1 MTFRWKDKAKL
12 FSGEG
17 IYFLTFV
24 VVNRKRM
31 FGRLKRLTHPTP
43 EGHTAVMETSD
54 LGNAIYRE
62 FNRIQAIHPSIQILA
77 KQIMPDHFH
86 AVVWCHE
93 GFEGSIK
100 VVARS
105 FSQACSRIA
114 REYARKQR
122 EGNVP
127 LSAGTSSRGLP
138 SLSGGK
144 PSQPDAPL
152 SVGTSS
158 RGLPSISAK
167 KTSQPDAPLSA
178 GTSSRGLPS
187 LSGGKPS
194 QPDAPL
200 SAGTSSRGLPS
211 LSALSNRAAPTSPQT
226 SSLAKMPT
234 LPMEELDCGNGARV
248 LFEKPFIRPLS
259 HKGQLKNIIKYTHN
273 NPDNAIMREENP
285 DLYVIRRGIVIK
297 GLTFDTMGK
306 NRLLDF
312 PLRQT
317 VAISRNA
324 TEEKI
329 QQMAEQALR
338 EAERGAVTYTVAIS
352 EGEKHVAREIRE
364 HWMPLIVIMP
374 EGFPP
379 EGTAAAR
386 YFHPHGVYHK
396 ACGEGRLLILSPSE
410 HNYSLE
416 SVVKRTEA
424 ELKRRCMARGLTYTP
439 IPHNSKRWRFIACNV
454 MLQMITE

>member
-43 EGHTAVMETSD
+43 EGHTAVMEASD

-86 AVVWCHE
+86 SVVWCHE

-114 REYARKQR
+114 REYARRQR

-127 LSAGTSSRGLP
+127 LSAGTSSRSLP
-138 SLSGGK
+138 SLSAGNS
-144 PSQPDAPL
+144 SQPDA
-152 SVGTSS
+152 
-158 RGLPSISAK
+158 A
-167 KTSQPDAPLSA
+167 
-178 GTSSRGLPS
+178 
-187 LSGGKPS
+187 
-194 QPDAPL
+194 L

-226 SSLAKMPT
+226 PSIAKMPT

-248 LFEKPFIRPLS
+248 LFEKPFIRTLS

-285 DLYVIRRGIVIK
+285 DLYVIRRGIVINRLK
-297 GLTFDTMGK
+297 FDTMGK

-329 QQMAEQALR
+329 QQMAEQTLR

-364 HWMPLIVIMP
+364 HGMPLIVIMP

-424 ELKRRCMARGLTYTP
+424 ELKRRCMARGITYTP

>member
-43 EGHTAVMETSD
+43 EGHTAVMEASD

-62 FNRIQAIHPSIQILA
+62 FNRIQAIHPSIQILS

-86 AVVWCHE
+86 SVVWCHE

-114 REYARKQR
+114 REYARRQR
-122 EGNVP
+122 EGNVRLNRTLKNGTLDAEASTP
-127 LSAGTSSRGLP
+127 EGTSS
-138 SLSGGK
+138 
-144 PSQPDAPL
+144 QP
-152 SVGTSS
+152 T
-158 RGLPSISAK
+158 
-167 KTSQPDAPLSA
+167 QPAANQP
-178 GTSSRGLPS
+178 TNPT
-187 LSGGKPS
+187 PS

-211 LSALSNRAAPTSPQT
+211 LSALSNRAAPTSPRT
-226 SSLAKMPT
+226 SSFAKMPT

-248 LFEKPFIRPLS
+248 LFEKPFIRTLS

-285 DLYVIRRGIVIK
+285 DLYVIRRGIVIN

-329 QQMAEQALR
+329 PQMAEQALR

-364 HWMPLIVIMP
+364 HGMPLIVIMP

-410 HNYSLE
+410 HNYSME

-424 ELKRRCMARGLTYTP
+424 ELKRRCMARGITYTP

>member
-43 EGHTAVMETSD
+43 EGHTAVMEASD

-62 FNRIQAIHPSIQILA
+62 FNSIQAIHPSIQILA

-86 AVVWCHE
+86 AVVWCQE

-114 REYARKQR
+114 REYARRQR
-122 EGNVP
+122 EGN
-127 LSAGTSSRGLP
+127 
-138 SLSGGK
+138 
-144 PSQPDAPL
+144 
-152 SVGTSS
+152 
-158 RGLPSISAK
+158 
-167 KTSQPDAPLSA
+167 APLSA
-178 GTSSRGLPS
+178 GTSSC
-187 LSGGKPS
+187 
-194 QPDAPL
+194 
-200 SAGTSSRGLPS
+200 GLPS
-211 LSALSNRAAPTSPQT
+211 LSALSNRAAPTSPRT
-226 SSLAKMPT
+226 SSFAKMPT

-248 LFEKPFIRPLS
+248 LFEKPFIRTLS
-259 HKGQLKNIIKYTHN
+259 HKGQLKNIINYTHN

-285 DLYVIRRGIVIK
+285 DLYVIRRGIVIN

-364 HWMPLIVIMP
+364 HGMPLIVIMP

-424 ELKRRCMARGLTYTP
+424 ELKRRCMARGITYTP

>member
-43 EGHTAVMETSD
+43 EGHTAVMEASD

-62 FNRIQAIHPSIQILA
+62 FNSIQAIHPSIQILA

-114 REYARKQR
+114 REYARRQR
-122 EGNVP
+122 EGNVRLNRALKNGTLDAEASTP
-127 LSAGTSSRGLP
+127 EGTSSQP
-138 SLSGGK
+138 TQPAASQPTQPAANQPTNPT
-144 PSQPDAPL
+144 PSQPDVL
-152 SVGTSS
+152 
-158 RGLPSISAK
+158 
-167 KTSQPDAPLSA
+167 
-178 GTSSRGLPS
+178 
-187 LSGGKPS
+187 
-194 QPDAPL
+194 L

-226 SSLAKMPT
+226 SSFAKMPT

-248 LFEKPFIRPLS
+248 LFEKPFIRTLS

-329 QQMAEQALR
+329 QQMAEEALR

-352 EGEKHVAREIRE
+352 EGEKNVARVIRE
-364 HWMPLIVIMP
+364 HGMPLIVIMP

-410 HNYSLE
+410 HNYSME

-424 ELKRRCMARGLTYTP
+424 ELKRRCMARGITYTP

>member
-43 EGHTAVMETSD
+43 EGHTAVMEASD

-114 REYARKQR
+114 REYARRQR
-122 EGNVP
+122 EGNV
-127 LSAGTSSRGLP
+127 
-138 SLSGGK
+138 
-144 PSQPDAPL
+144 
-152 SVGTSS
+152 
-158 RGLPSISAK
+158 
-167 KTSQPDAPLSA
+167 
-178 GTSSRGLPS
+178 
-187 LSGGKPS
+187 
-194 QPDAPL
+194 PL

-226 SSLAKMPT
+226 PSIAKMPT

-248 LFEKPFIRPLS
+248 LFEKPFIRTLS

-285 DLYVIRRGIVIK
+285 DLYVIRRGIVIN

-329 QQMAEQALR
+329 QQMAEQTLR
-338 EAERGAVTYTVAIS
+338 EAEQGAVTYTVAIS

-364 HWMPLIVIMP
+364 HGMPLIVIMP

-410 HNYSLE
+410 HNYSME

-424 ELKRRCMARGLTYTP
+424 ELKRRCMARGITYTP

>member
-1 MTFRWKDKAKL
+1 MIFRWKDKAKL

-43 EGHTAVMETSD
+43 EGHTAVIEASD

-62 FNRIQAIHPSIQILA
+62 FNSIQTIHPSIQILA

-122 EGNVP
+122 EGNVRLNRTDKNGTLDAEASTP
-127 LSAGTSSRGLP
+127 EGTSSQP
-138 SLSGGK
+138 THPTSSQPTHPT
-144 PSQPDAPL
+144 PSQPTNP
-152 SVGTSS
+152 TS
-158 RGLPSISAK
+158 
-167 KTSQPDAPLSA
+167 
-178 GTSSRGLPS
+178 
-187 LSGGKPS
+187 S

-226 SSLAKMPT
+226 SSFAKMPT

-248 LFEKPFIRPLS
+248 LFEKPFIRTLS

-285 DLYVIRRGIVIK
+285 DLYVIRRGIVIN

-364 HWMPLIVIMP
+364 HGMPLIVIMP

-379 EGTAAAR
+379 EDTAAAR

-424 ELKRRCMARGLTYTP
+424 QLKIRCMARGITYTP

>member
-43 EGHTAVMETSD
+43 EGHTAVMEASD

-122 EGNVP
+122 EGN
-127 LSAGTSSRGLP
+127 L
-138 SLSGGK
+138 
-144 PSQPDAPL
+144 PL

-158 RGLPSISAK
+158 RSLPSI
-167 KTSQPDAPLSA
+167 
-178 GTSSRGLPS
+178 
-187 LSGGKPS
+187 
-194 QPDAPL
+194 
-200 SAGTSSRGLPS
+200 
-211 LSALSNRAAPTSPQT
+211 SALSNRAAPTSPRT
-226 SSLAKMPT
+226 SSFAKMPT

-248 LFEKPFIRPLS
+248 LFEKPFIRTLS
-259 HKGQLKNIIKYTHN
+259 HKGQLKNIINYTHN

-285 DLYVIRRGIVIK
+285 DLYVIRRGIVIN

-352 EGEKHVAREIRE
+352 EGEKHVARVIRE
-364 HWMPLIVIMP
+364 HGMPLIVIMP

-410 HNYSLE
+410 HNYSFG

-424 ELKRRCMARGLTYTP
+424 ELKRRCMARGITYTP

-454 MLQMITE
+454 MLQMITEYG

>member
-43 EGHTAVMETSD
+43 EGHTAVMEASD

-114 REYARKQR
+114 REYARRQR
-122 EGNVP
+122 EGNARLNRTLKNGTLYAEDSTP
-127 LSAGTSSRGLP
+127 EGTS
-138 SLSGGK
+138 
-144 PSQPDAPL
+144 
-152 SVGTSS
+152 
-158 RGLPSISAK
+158 
-167 KTSQPDAPLSA
+167 
-178 GTSSRGLPS
+178 
-187 LSGGKPS
+187 S

-226 SSLAKMPT
+226 PSIAKMPT

-248 LFEKPFIRPLS
+248 LFEKPFIRTLS

-285 DLYVIRRGIVIK
+285 DLYVIRRGIVIN

-364 HWMPLIVIMP
+364 HGMPLIVIMP

>member
-1 MTFRWKDKAKL
+1 
-12 FSGEG
+12 
-17 IYFLTFV
+17 
-24 VVNRKRM
+24 M

-43 EGHTAVMETSD
+43 DGHTAVMEASD

-114 REYARKQR
+114 REYARRQR
-122 EGNVP
+122 EGNVPLSVGTSSRGLPSISAGKTSQPDAP

-158 RGLPSISAK
+158 RGLPS
-167 KTSQPDAPLSA
+167 
-178 GTSSRGLPS
+178 
-187 LSGGKPS
+187 
-194 QPDAPL
+194 
-200 SAGTSSRGLPS
+200 

-226 SSLAKMPT
+226 PSIAKMPT

-248 LFEKPFIRPLS
+248 LFEKPFIRTLS

-364 HWMPLIVIMP
+364 HGMPLIVIMP

-410 HNYSLE
+410 HNYSME

>member
-43 EGHTAVMETSD
+43 EGHTAVMEASD

-93 GFEGSIK
+93 GFGGSIK

-138 SLSGGK
+138 SLS
-144 PSQPDAPL
+144 
-152 SVGTSS
+152 
-158 RGLPSISAK
+158 
-167 KTSQPDAPLSA
+167 
-178 GTSSRGLPS
+178 
-187 LSGGKPS
+187 
-194 QPDAPL
+194 
-200 SAGTSSRGLPS
+200 
-211 LSALSNRAAPTSPQT
+211 ALSNRAAPTSPQT
-226 SSLAKMPT
+226 PSIAKMPT

-248 LFEKPFIRPLS
+248 LFEKPFIRTLS

-285 DLYVIRRGIVIK
+285 DLYVIRRGIVIN
-297 GLTFDTMGK
+297 GLTFDSMGK

-329 QQMAEQALR
+329 QQMAEEALR

-364 HWMPLIVIMP
+364 HGMPLIVIMP

-379 EGTAAAR
+379 EDTAAAR

-410 HNYSLE
+410 HNYSME

>member
-43 EGHTAVMETSD
+43 EGHTAVMEASD

-93 GFEGSIK
+93 GFGGSIK

-138 SLSGGK
+138 SLS
-144 PSQPDAPL
+144 
-152 SVGTSS
+152 
-158 RGLPSISAK
+158 
-167 KTSQPDAPLSA
+167 
-178 GTSSRGLPS
+178 
-187 LSGGKPS
+187 
-194 QPDAPL
+194 
-200 SAGTSSRGLPS
+200 
-211 LSALSNRAAPTSPQT
+211 ALSNRAAPTSPQT
-226 SSLAKMPT
+226 PSIAKMPT

-248 LFEKPFIRPLS
+248 LFEKPFIRTLS

-285 DLYVIRRGIVIK
+285 DLYVIRRGIVIN

-329 QQMAEQALR
+329 QQMAEQTLR

-364 HWMPLIVIMP
+364 HGMPLIVIMP

-410 HNYSLE
+410 HNYSME

-424 ELKRRCMARGLTYTP
+424 ELKRRCMARGITYTP

-454 MLQMITE
+454 MLQMITEYG

>member
-43 EGHTAVMETSD
+43 EGHTAVMEASD

-93 GFEGSIK
+93 GFGGSIK

-114 REYARKQR
+114 REYARRQR
-122 EGNVP
+122 EGNVRLNRTLKNGTLYAEDSTP
-127 LSAGTSSRGLP
+127 EGTSS
-138 SLSGGK
+138 
-144 PSQPDAPL
+144 QP
-152 SVGTSS
+152 T
-158 RGLPSISAK
+158 
-167 KTSQPDAPLSA
+167 QPAANQP
-178 GTSSRGLPS
+178 TNPT
-187 LSGGKPS
+187 PS

-226 SSLAKMPT
+226 PSFAKMPT

-248 LFEKPFIRPLS
+248 LFEKPFIRTLS

-352 EGEKHVAREIRE
+352 EGEKHVAREIRG
-364 HWMPLIVIMP
+364 HGMPLIVIMP

-410 HNYSLE
+410 HNYSME

>member
-43 EGHTAVMETSD
+43 EGHTAVMEASE

-62 FNRIQAIHPSIQILA
+62 FNSIQAIHPSIQILA

-114 REYARKQR
+114 REYARRQR
-122 EGNVP
+122 EGNVRLNRTDKNGTLDAEASTP
-127 LSAGTSSRGLP
+127 EGTSS
-138 SLSGGK
+138 
-144 PSQPDAPL
+144 QPTHP
-152 SVGTSS
+152 TS
-158 RGLPSISAK
+158 
-167 KTSQPDAPLSA
+167 SQPDAPLSA

-187 LSGGKPS
+187 I
-194 QPDAPL
+194 
-200 SAGTSSRGLPS
+200 
-211 LSALSNRAAPTSPQT
+211 SALSNRAAPTSPQT
-226 SSLAKMPT
+226 PSIAKMPT

-248 LFEKPFIRPLS
+248 LFEKPFIRTLS
-259 HKGQLKNIIKYTHN
+259 HKGQLKNIINYTHN

-338 EAERGAVTYTVAIS
+338 EAEQGAVTYTVAIS

-364 HWMPLIVIMP
+364 HGMPLIVIMP

>member
-43 EGHTAVMETSD
+43 EGHTAVMEASD

-114 REYARKQR
+114 REYARRQR
-122 EGNVP
+122 EGN
-127 LSAGTSSRGLP
+127 
-138 SLSGGK
+138 
-144 PSQPDAPL
+144 
-152 SVGTSS
+152 
-158 RGLPSISAK
+158 
-167 KTSQPDAPLSA
+167 APLSA
-178 GTSSRGLPS
+178 GTSSCS
-187 LSGGKPS
+187 
-194 QPDAPL
+194 
-200 SAGTSSRGLPS
+200 LPS

-226 SSLAKMPT
+226 PSIAKMPT
-234 LPMEELDCGNGARV
+234 LSMEELDCGNGARV
-248 LFEKPFIRPLS
+248 LFEKPFIRTLS
-259 HKGQLKNIIKYTHN
+259 HKGQLKNIINYTHN

-285 DLYVIRRGIVIK
+285 DLYVIRRGIVIN

-329 QQMAEQALR
+329 QQMAEEALR

-364 HWMPLIVIMP
+364 HGMPLIVIMP

-424 ELKRRCMARGLTYTP
+424 ELKRRCMARGITYTP

>member
-43 EGHTAVMETSD
+43 EGHTAVMEASD

-93 GFEGSIK
+93 GFGGSIK

-122 EGNVP
+122 EGNV
-127 LSAGTSSRGLP
+127 L
-138 SLSGGK
+138 
-144 PSQPDAPL
+144 
-152 SVGTSS
+152 
-158 RGLPSISAK
+158 
-167 KTSQPDAPLSA
+167 
-178 GTSSRGLPS
+178 
-187 LSGGKPS
+187 
-194 QPDAPL
+194 L

-211 LSALSNRAAPTSPQT
+211 LSALSNRAAPTSPRT
-226 SSLAKMPT
+226 SSFAKMPT

-248 LFEKPFIRPLS
+248 LFEKPFIRTLS
-259 HKGQLKNIIKYTHN
+259 HKGQLKNIINYTHN

-285 DLYVIRRGIVIK
+285 DLYVIRRGIVIN

-364 HWMPLIVIMP
+364 HGMPLIVIMP

-410 HNYSLE
+410 HNYSME

-424 ELKRRCMARGLTYTP
+424 ELKRRCMARGITYTP

>member
-43 EGHTAVMETSD
+43 EGHTAVMEASD

-127 LSAGTSSRGLP
+127 LS
-138 SLSGGK
+138 
-144 PSQPDAPL
+144 
-152 SVGTSS
+152 VGTSS
-158 RGLPSISAK
+158 RC
-167 KTSQPDAPLSA
+167 
-178 GTSSRGLPS
+178 LPS

-226 SSLAKMPT
+226 SSIAKMPT
-234 LPMEELDCGNGARV
+234 LSMEELDCGNGARV
-248 LFEKPFIRPLS
+248 LFEKPFIRTLS

-285 DLYVIRRGIVIK
+285 DLYVIRRGIVIN

-329 QQMAEQALR
+329 QQMAEEALR

-352 EGEKHVAREIRE
+352 EGEKNVAREIRE
-364 HWMPLIVIMP
+364 HGMPLIVIMP

-410 HNYSLE
+410 HNYSIV

-424 ELKRRCMARGLTYTP
+424 QLKIRCMARGITYTP

>member
-31 FGRLKRLTHPTP
+31 FGHLKRLTHPTP
-43 EGHTAVMETSD
+43 EGHTAVMEASD

-127 LSAGTSSRGLP
+127 LSVGTSSRGLP
-138 SLSGGK
+138 SLSAK
-144 PSQPDAPL
+144 KTSQPDAPL
-152 SVGTSS
+152 SAGTSS

-187 LSGGKPS
+187 LS
-194 QPDAPL
+194 
-200 SAGTSSRGLPS
+200 
-211 LSALSNRAAPTSPQT
+211 ALSNRAAPTSPQT
-226 SSLAKMPT
+226 PSIAKMPT

-248 LFEKPFIRPLS
+248 LFEKPFIRTLS

-352 EGEKHVAREIRE
+352 EGEKNVARVIRE
-364 HWMPLIVIMP
+364 HGMPLIVIMP

-424 ELKRRCMARGLTYTP
+424 ELKRRCMARGITYTP

>member
-43 EGHTAVMETSD
+43 EGHTAVMEASD

-62 FNRIQAIHPSIQILA
+62 FNSIQAIHPSIQILA

-114 REYARKQR
+114 REYARRQR
-122 EGNVP
+122 EGNVRLNRTLKNGTLDAEASTP
-127 LSAGTSSRGLP
+127 EGTSSQP
-138 SLSGGK
+138 THPTS
-144 PSQPDAPL
+144 SQPTPPTPRQPTNP
-152 SVGTSS
+152 TS
-158 RGLPSISAK
+158 
-167 KTSQPDAPLSA
+167 
-178 GTSSRGLPS
+178 
-187 LSGGKPS
+187 S

-226 SSLAKMPT
+226 PSIAKMPT

-248 LFEKPFIRPLS
+248 LFEKPFIRTLS

-285 DLYVIRRGIVIK
+285 DLYVIRRGIVIN

-364 HWMPLIVIMP
+364 HGMPLIVIMP

>member
-1 MTFRWKDKAKL
+1 MTFRWKDRAKL

-43 EGHTAVMETSD
+43 DGHTAVMEASD

-114 REYARKQR
+114 REYARRQR
-122 EGNVP
+122 EGNV
-127 LSAGTSSRGLP
+127 
-138 SLSGGK
+138 
-144 PSQPDAPL
+144 
-152 SVGTSS
+152 
-158 RGLPSISAK
+158 
-167 KTSQPDAPLSA
+167 
-178 GTSSRGLPS
+178 
-187 LSGGKPS
+187 
-194 QPDAPL
+194 PL

-226 SSLAKMPT
+226 PSIAKMPT

-248 LFEKPFIRPLS
+248 LFEKPFIRTLS

-364 HWMPLIVIMP
+364 HGMPLIVIMP

-424 ELKRRCMARGLTYTP
+424 ELKRRCMARGITYTP

>member
-43 EGHTAVMETSD
+43 EGHTAVMEASD

-138 SLSGGK
+138 S
-144 PSQPDAPL
+144 
-152 SVGTSS
+152 
-158 RGLPSISAK
+158 ISAK
-167 KTSQPDAPLSA
+167 KT
-178 GTSSRGLPS
+178 
-187 LSGGKPS
+187 S

-226 SSLAKMPT
+226 SSFAKMPT

-248 LFEKPFIRPLS
+248 LFEKPFIRTLS

-285 DLYVIRRGIVIK
+285 DLYVIRRGIVIN

-338 EAERGAVTYTVAIS
+338 ETERGAVTYTVAIS

-364 HWMPLIVIMP
+364 HGMPLIVIMP

-410 HNYSLE
+410 HNYSME

-424 ELKRRCMARGLTYTP
+424 ELKSRCMARGLTYTP

>member
-1 MTFRWKDKAKL
+1 MTFRWKDRAKL

-43 EGHTAVMETSD
+43 EGHTAVMEASD

-114 REYARKQR
+114 REYARRQR
-122 EGNVP
+122 EGNV
-127 LSAGTSSRGLP
+127 R
-138 SLSGGK
+138 
-144 PSQPDAPL
+144 
-152 SVGTSS
+152 
-158 RGLPSISAK
+158 
-167 KTSQPDAPLSA
+167 
-178 GTSSRGLPS
+178 
-187 LSGGKPS
+187 
-194 QPDAPL
+194 L

-226 SSLAKMPT
+226 PSIAKMPT

-248 LFEKPFIRPLS
+248 LFEKPFIRTLS

-285 DLYVIRRGIVIK
+285 DLYVIRHGIVIN

-364 HWMPLIVIMP
+364 HGMPLIVIMP

-424 ELKRRCMARGLTYTP
+424 ELKRRCMARGITYTP
-439 IPHNSKRWRFIACNV
+439 IPHTSKRWRFIACNV

>member
-43 EGHTAVMETSD
+43 EGHTAVMEASN

-114 REYARKQR
+114 REYARRQR
-122 EGNVP
+122 EGNVRLNRTLKNGTLDAEASTP
-127 LSAGTSSRGLP
+127 EGTSSQP
-138 SLSGGK
+138 THPTS
-144 PSQPDAPL
+144 SQPTHP
-152 SVGTSS
+152 T
-158 RGLPSISAK
+158 
-167 KTSQPDAPLSA
+167 
-178 GTSSRGLPS
+178 
-187 LSGGKPS
+187 PS

-226 SSLAKMPT
+226 PSIAKMPT

-248 LFEKPFIRPLS
+248 LFEKPFIRTLS

-352 EGEKHVAREIRE
+352 EGEKNVAREIRE
-364 HWMPLIVIMP
+364 HGMPLIVIMP

-424 ELKRRCMARGLTYTP
+424 ELKRRCMARGITYTP

>member
-43 EGHTAVMETSD
+43 DGHTAVMEASD

-93 GFEGSIK
+93 GFGGSIK

-114 REYARKQR
+114 REYARRQR
-122 EGNVP
+122 EGN
-127 LSAGTSSRGLP
+127 
-138 SLSGGK
+138 
-144 PSQPDAPL
+144 APL
-152 SVGTSS
+152 SV
-158 RGLPSISAK
+158 
-167 KTSQPDAPLSA
+167 
-178 GTSSRGLPS
+178 
-187 LSGGKPS
+187 
-194 QPDAPL
+194 
-200 SAGTSSRGLPS
+200 GTSSRGLPS

-226 SSLAKMPT
+226 PSIAKMPT

-248 LFEKPFIRPLS
+248 LFEKPFIRTLS

-285 DLYVIRRGIVIK
+285 DLYVIRRGIVIN

-364 HWMPLIVIMP
+364 HGMPLIVIMP

-410 HNYSLE
+410 HNYSME

>member
-43 EGHTAVMETSD
+43 EGHTAVMKASD

-62 FNRIQAIHPSIQILA
+62 FNRIQTIHPSIQILA

-93 GFEGSIK
+93 GFGGSIK

-114 REYARKQR
+114 REYARRQR
-122 EGNVP
+122 EGN
-127 LSAGTSSRGLP
+127 
-138 SLSGGK
+138 
-144 PSQPDAPL
+144 APL
-152 SVGTSS
+152 SV
-158 RGLPSISAK
+158 
-167 KTSQPDAPLSA
+167 
-178 GTSSRGLPS
+178 
-187 LSGGKPS
+187 
-194 QPDAPL
+194 
-200 SAGTSSRGLPS
+200 GTSSRGLPS

-248 LFEKPFIRPLS
+248 LFEKPFIRTLS

-285 DLYVIRRGIVIK
+285 DLYVIRRGIVIN

-364 HWMPLIVIMP
+364 HGMPLIVIMP

-410 HNYSLE
+410 HNYSME

-454 MLQMITE
+454 MLQMITEYG

>member
-43 EGHTAVMETSD
+43 EGHTAVIEASD

-62 FNRIQAIHPSIQILA
+62 FNSIQAIHPSIQILA

-122 EGNVP
+122 EGNVRLNRTLKNGTLDAEASTP
-127 LSAGTSSRGLP
+127 EGTSSQP
-138 SLSGGK
+138 TQ
-144 PSQPDAPL
+144 PPHSQPTRPASSQPTNP
-152 SVGTSS
+152 TS
-158 RGLPSISAK
+158 
-167 KTSQPDAPLSA
+167 SQPDAPLSA
-178 GTSSRGLPS
+178 GTSSRS
-187 LSGGKPS
+187 
-194 QPDAPL
+194 
-200 SAGTSSRGLPS
+200 LPS

-248 LFEKPFIRPLS
+248 LFEKPFIRTLS
-259 HKGQLKNIIKYTHN
+259 HKGQLKNIINYTHN
-273 NPDNAIMREENP
+273 NPDNAIMREEYP
-285 DLYVIRRGIVIK
+285 DLYVIRRGIVIN

-364 HWMPLIVIMP
+364 HGMPLIVIMP

-410 HNYSLE
+410 HNYSME

-424 ELKRRCMARGLTYTP
+424 ELKRRCMARGITYTP

>member
-1 MTFRWKDKAKL
+1 MTFRWKDRAKL

-43 EGHTAVMETSD
+43 EGHTAVIEASD

-62 FNRIQAIHPSIQILA
+62 FNRIQGIHPSIQILA

-127 LSAGTSSRGLP
+127 LSVGTSSRGLP
-138 SLSGGK
+138 SLSAGK
-144 PSQPDAPL
+144 TSQSDAPL
-152 SVGTSS
+152 SAGTSS

-187 LSGGKPS
+187 LS
-194 QPDAPL
+194 
-200 SAGTSSRGLPS
+200 
-211 LSALSNRAAPTSPQT
+211 ALSNRAAPTSPQT
-226 SSLAKMPT
+226 PSFAKMPT

-248 LFEKPFIRPLS
+248 LFEKPFIRTLS

-285 DLYVIRRGIVIK
+285 DLYVIRRGIVIN

-352 EGEKHVAREIRE
+352 EGEKHVAREIRG
-364 HWMPLIVIMP
+364 HGMPLIVIMP

-410 HNYSLE
+410 HNYSME

>member
-1 MTFRWKDKAKL
+1 
-12 FSGEG
+12 
-17 IYFLTFV
+17 
-24 VVNRKRM
+24 
-31 FGRLKRLTHPTP
+31 
-43 EGHTAVMETSD
+43 
-54 LGNAIYRE
+54 
-62 FNRIQAIHPSIQILA
+62 
-77 KQIMPDHFH
+77 
-86 AVVWCHE
+86 
-93 GFEGSIK
+93 
-100 VVARS
+100 
-105 FSQACSRIA
+105 
-114 REYARKQR
+114 
-122 EGNVP
+122 
-127 LSAGTSSRGLP
+127 
-138 SLSGGK
+138 
-144 PSQPDAPL
+144 
-152 SVGTSS
+152 
-158 RGLPSISAK
+158 
-167 KTSQPDAPLSA
+167 
-178 GTSSRGLPS
+178 
-187 LSGGKPS
+187 
-194 QPDAPL
+194 
-200 SAGTSSRGLPS
+200 
-211 LSALSNRAAPTSPQT
+211 
-226 SSLAKMPT
+226 MPT

-248 LFEKPFIRPLS
+248 LFEKPFIRTLS
-259 HKGQLKNIIKYTHN
+259 HKGQLKNIINYTHN

-285 DLYVIRRGIVIK
+285 DLYVIRRGIVIN

-329 QQMAEQALR
+329 QQMAEQTLR

-364 HWMPLIVIMP
+364 HGMPLIVIMP

-424 ELKRRCMARGLTYTP
+424 ELKRRCMARGITYTP

>member
-31 FGRLKRLTHPTP
+31 FGHLKRLTHPTP
-43 EGHTAVMETSD
+43 EGHTAVMEASD

-114 REYARKQR
+114 REYARRQQ
-122 EGNVP
+122 EGNV
-127 LSAGTSSRGLP
+127 
-138 SLSGGK
+138 
-144 PSQPDAPL
+144 
-152 SVGTSS
+152 
-158 RGLPSISAK
+158 
-167 KTSQPDAPLSA
+167 
-178 GTSSRGLPS
+178 
-187 LSGGKPS
+187 
-194 QPDAPL
+194 PL

-226 SSLAKMPT
+226 SSIAKMPT

-248 LFEKPFIRPLS
+248 LFEKPFIRTLS
-259 HKGQLKNIIKYTHN
+259 HKGQLKNIINYTHN

-285 DLYVIRRGIVIK
+285 DLYVIRRGIVIN

-364 HWMPLIVIMP
+364 HGMPLIVIMP

-410 HNYSLE
+410 HNYCME

-424 ELKRRCMARGLTYTP
+424 ELKRRCMARGITYTP

>member
-24 VVNRKRM
+24 VVNKKRM

-43 EGHTAVMETSD
+43 EGHTAVMEASN

-114 REYARKQR
+114 REYARRQR
-122 EGNVP
+122 EGN
-127 LSAGTSSRGLP
+127 
-138 SLSGGK
+138 
-144 PSQPDAPL
+144 
-152 SVGTSS
+152 
-158 RGLPSISAK
+158 
-167 KTSQPDAPLSA
+167 APLSA
-178 GTSSRGLPS
+178 GNSSRSLPS

-200 SAGTSSRGLPS
+200 SARTSSCGLPS

-226 SSLAKMPT
+226 SSIAKMPT

-248 LFEKPFIRPLS
+248 LFEKPFIRTLS

-285 DLYVIRRGIVIK
+285 DLYVIRRGIVIN

-364 HWMPLIVIMP
+364 HGMPLIVIMP

-424 ELKRRCMARGLTYTP
+424 ELKLRCMARGLTYTP

>member
-43 EGHTAVMETSD
+43 EGHTAVMEASD

-122 EGNVP
+122 EGNVRLNRTDKNGTLDAEASTP
-127 LSAGTSSRGLP
+127 EGTSS
-138 SLSGGK
+138 
-144 PSQPDAPL
+144 QPTHP
-152 SVGTSS
+152 TS
-158 RGLPSISAK
+158 
-167 KTSQPDAPLSA
+167 SQPDAPLSA
-178 GTSSRGLPS
+178 GTPSRSLPS
-187 LSGGKPS
+187 I
-194 QPDAPL
+194 
-200 SAGTSSRGLPS
+200 
-211 LSALSNRAAPTSPQT
+211 SALSNRAAPTSPQT
-226 SSLAKMPT
+226 PSIAKMPT

-248 LFEKPFIRPLS
+248 LFEKPFIRTLS

-285 DLYVIRRGIVIK
+285 DLYVIRRGIVIN

-364 HWMPLIVIMP
+364 HGMPLIVIMP

-410 HNYSLE
+410 HNYSME

-424 ELKRRCMARGLTYTP
+424 ELKRRCMARGITYTP

-454 MLQMITE
+454 MLQMITEYG

>member
-43 EGHTAVMETSD
+43 EGHTAVMEASD
-54 LGNAIYRE
+54 LGNTIYRE

-114 REYARKQR
+114 REYARRQR
-122 EGNVP
+122 EGNVRLNRTLKNGTLDAEASTP
-127 LSAGTSSRGLP
+127 EGTSS
-138 SLSGGK
+138 
-144 PSQPDAPL
+144 QPTRP
-152 SVGTSS
+152 TS
-158 RGLPSISAK
+158 
-167 KTSQPDAPLSA
+167 
-178 GTSSRGLPS
+178 
-187 LSGGKPS
+187 S

-226 SSLAKMPT
+226 SSIAKMPT

-248 LFEKPFIRPLS
+248 LFEKPFIRTLS

-285 DLYVIRRGIVIK
+285 DLYVIRRGIVIN

-364 HWMPLIVIMP
+364 HGMPLIVIMP

-410 HNYSLE
+410 HNYSME

>member
-43 EGHTAVMETSD
+43 EGHTAVMEASD

-93 GFEGSIK
+93 GFGGSIK

-122 EGNVP
+122 EGNV
-127 LSAGTSSRGLP
+127 L
-138 SLSGGK
+138 
-144 PSQPDAPL
+144 
-152 SVGTSS
+152 
-158 RGLPSISAK
+158 
-167 KTSQPDAPLSA
+167 
-178 GTSSRGLPS
+178 
-187 LSGGKPS
+187 
-194 QPDAPL
+194 L

-211 LSALSNRAAPTSPQT
+211 LSALSNRAAPTSPRT
-226 SSLAKMPT
+226 SSFAKMPT

-248 LFEKPFIRPLS
+248 LFEKPFIRTLS
-259 HKGQLKNIIKYTHN
+259 HKGQLKNIINYTHN

-285 DLYVIRRGIVIK
+285 DLYVIRRGIVIN

-364 HWMPLIVIMP
+364 HGMPLIVIMP

-396 ACGEGRLLILSPSE
+396 ACGEGCLLILSPSE
-410 HNYSLE
+410 HNYSME

-424 ELKRRCMARGLTYTP
+424 ELKRRCMARGITYTP

>member
-1 MTFRWKDKAKL
+1 
-12 FSGEG
+12 
-17 IYFLTFV
+17 
-24 VVNRKRM
+24 M

-43 EGHTAVMETSD
+43 DGHTAVMEASD

-114 REYARKQR
+114 RKYARRQR
-122 EGNVP
+122 EGNVPLSVGTSSRGLPSISAGKTSQPDAP

-158 RGLPSISAK
+158 RGLPS
-167 KTSQPDAPLSA
+167 
-178 GTSSRGLPS
+178 
-187 LSGGKPS
+187 
-194 QPDAPL
+194 
-200 SAGTSSRGLPS
+200 

-226 SSLAKMPT
+226 PSIAKMPT

-248 LFEKPFIRPLS
+248 LFEKPFIRTLS

-285 DLYVIRRGIVIK
+285 DLYVIRRGIVIN

-364 HWMPLIVIMP
+364 HGMPLIVIMP

-410 HNYSLE
+410 HNYSME

-424 ELKRRCMARGLTYTP
+424 ELKRRCMARGITYTP

>member
-1 MTFRWKDKAKL
+1 MTFRRKDKAKL

-43 EGHTAVMETSD
+43 EGHTAVMEASD

-62 FNRIQAIHPSIQILA
+62 FNSIQAIHPSIQILA

-122 EGNVP
+122 EGNAP

-144 PSQPDAPL
+144 P
-152 SVGTSS
+152 
-158 RGLPSISAK
+158 
-167 KTSQPDAPLSA
+167 SQPDAPLSA

-211 LSALSNRAAPTSPQT
+211 LSALSNRAAPTSPRT
-226 SSLAKMPT
+226 SSIAKMPT

-248 LFEKPFIRPLS
+248 LFEKPFIRTLS
-259 HKGQLKNIIKYTHN
+259 HKGQLKNIINYTHN

-285 DLYVIRRGIVIK
+285 DLYVIRRGIVIN

-312 PLRQT
+312 PIRQT

-329 QQMAEQALR
+329 PQMAEQALR

-364 HWMPLIVIMP
+364 HGMPLIVIMP

-410 HNYSLE
+410 HNYSME

>member
-43 EGHTAVMETSD
+43 EGHTAVMEASD
-54 LGNAIYRE
+54 LGNTIYRE
-62 FNRIQAIHPSIQILA
+62 FNRIQDIHPSIQILA

-93 GFEGSIK
+93 GFGGSIK

-122 EGNVP
+122 EGNVRLNRTLKNGTLDAEASTP
-127 LSAGTSSRGLP
+127 EGTSSQP
-138 SLSGGK
+138 TQPAASQPTQPAANQPTNPT

-152 SVGTSS
+152 SV
-158 RGLPSISAK
+158 
-167 KTSQPDAPLSA
+167 
-178 GTSSRGLPS
+178 
-187 LSGGKPS
+187 
-194 QPDAPL
+194 
-200 SAGTSSRGLPS
+200 GTSSRGLPS

-248 LFEKPFIRPLS
+248 LFEKPFIRTLS

-329 QQMAEQALR
+329 QQMAEQAQR

-364 HWMPLIVIMP
+364 HGMPLIVIMP

-396 ACGEGRLLILSPSE
+396 ACWEGRLLILSPSE
-410 HNYSLE
+410 HNYSME

-424 ELKRRCMARGLTYTP
+424 ELKRRCMARGITYTP

>member
-43 EGHTAVMETSD
+43 EGHTAVMEASD

-114 REYARKQR
+114 REYARRQR
-122 EGNVP
+122 EGNVRLNRTLKNGTLDAEASTP
-127 LSAGTSSRGLP
+127 EGTSS
-138 SLSGGK
+138 
-144 PSQPDAPL
+144 QP
-152 SVGTSS
+152 T
-158 RGLPSISAK
+158 
-167 KTSQPDAPLSA
+167 QPAANQP
-178 GTSSRGLPS
+178 TNPT
-187 LSGGKPS
+187 PS

-200 SAGTSSRGLPS
+200 SAGTSIRGLPS

-226 SSLAKMPT
+226 PSFAKMPT

-248 LFEKPFIRPLS
+248 LFEKPFIRTLS

-285 DLYVIRRGIVIK
+285 DLYVIRRGIVIN
-297 GLTFDTMGK
+297 GLSFDTMGK

-324 TEEKI
+324 TKEKI

-352 EGEKHVAREIRE
+352 EGEKHVAREIRG
-364 HWMPLIVIMP
+364 HGMPLIVIMP

>member
-43 EGHTAVMETSD
+43 EGHTAVMEASD
-54 LGNAIYRE
+54 LGNTIYRE
-62 FNRIQAIHPSIQILA
+62 FNRIQDIHPSIQILA

-93 GFEGSIK
+93 GFGGSIK

-122 EGNVP
+122 EGNVRLNRTLKNGTLDAEASTP
-127 LSAGTSSRGLP
+127 EGTSSQP
-138 SLSGGK
+138 TQPAASQPTQPAANQPTNPT

-152 SVGTSS
+152 SV
-158 RGLPSISAK
+158 
-167 KTSQPDAPLSA
+167 
-178 GTSSRGLPS
+178 
-187 LSGGKPS
+187 
-194 QPDAPL
+194 
-200 SAGTSSRGLPS
+200 GTSSRGLPS

-248 LFEKPFIRPLS
+248 LFEKPFIRTLS
-259 HKGQLKNIIKYTHN
+259 HKGQLKNIINYTHN

-329 QQMAEQALR
+329 QQMAEQAQR

-364 HWMPLIVIMP
+364 NGMPLIVIMP

-379 EGTAAAR
+379 EDTAAAR

-410 HNYSLE
+410 HNYSME

>member
-24 VVNRKRM
+24 VENRKRM

-43 EGHTAVMETSD
+43 EGHTAVMEASD

-114 REYARKQR
+114 REYARRQR
-122 EGNVP
+122 EGNV
-127 LSAGTSSRGLP
+127 R
-138 SLSGGK
+138 
-144 PSQPDAPL
+144 L

-158 RGLPSISAK
+158 RGLPSISAR

-187 LSGGKPS
+187 LSAGNSS

-226 SSLAKMPT
+226 PSIAKMPT

-248 LFEKPFIRPLS
+248 LFEKPFIRTLS

-285 DLYVIRRGIVIK
+285 DLYVIRRGIVIN

-329 QQMAEQALR
+329 QQMAEEALR

-352 EGEKHVAREIRE
+352 EGEKHVARDIRG
-364 HWMPLIVIMP
+364 HGMPLIVIMP

-424 ELKRRCMARGLTYTP
+424 ELKRRCMARGITYTP

>member
-43 EGHTAVMETSD
+43 EGHTAVMEASD

-62 FNRIQAIHPSIQILA
+62 FNSIQAIHPSIQILA

-122 EGNVP
+122 EGN
-127 LSAGTSSRGLP
+127 
-138 SLSGGK
+138 
-144 PSQPDAPL
+144 
-152 SVGTSS
+152 
-158 RGLPSISAK
+158 
-167 KTSQPDAPLSA
+167 APLSA

-211 LSALSNRAAPTSPQT
+211 LSALSNRAAPTSPRT
-226 SSLAKMPT
+226 SSIAKMPT

-248 LFEKPFIRPLS
+248 LFEKPFIRTLS
-259 HKGQLKNIIKYTHN
+259 HKGQLKNIINYTHN

-285 DLYVIRRGIVIK
+285 DLYVIRRGIVIN

-312 PLRQT
+312 PIRQT

-329 QQMAEQALR
+329 PQMAEQALR

-364 HWMPLIVIMP
+364 HGMPLIVIMP

-410 HNYSLE
+410 HNYSME

>member
-31 FGRLKRLTHPTP
+31 SGHLKRLTHPTP
-43 EGHTAVMETSD
+43 DGHTAVMEASD

-62 FNRIQAIHPSIQILA
+62 FNSIQAIHPSIQILA

-114 REYARKQR
+114 REYARRQR
-122 EGNVP
+122 EGNVRLNRTDKNGTLDAEASTP
-127 LSAGTSSRGLP
+127 EGTSS
-138 SLSGGK
+138 
-144 PSQPDAPL
+144 QPMNP
-152 SVGTSS
+152 TS
-158 RGLPSISAK
+158 
-167 KTSQPDAPLSA
+167 
-178 GTSSRGLPS
+178 
-187 LSGGKPS
+187 S

-226 SSLAKMPT
+226 PSIAKMPT

-248 LFEKPFIRPLS
+248 LFEKPFIRTLS

-364 HWMPLIVIMP
+364 HGMPLIVIMP

-410 HNYSLE
+410 HNYSLD